1 MDLAT
6 AKPTQPELEQALQLA
21 QAERLPFGAW
31 PQILKQQYL
40 EDQRSE
46 TVQELRYHQM
56 IGLVVALLS
65 VLLDQLV
72 VPDQASH
79 GAMLRLILVVP
90 PAVAVIGF
98 AEHMKLW
105 QAKLITGITVTA
117 FACIVVHLAA
127 HAEPDAATRYL
138 MATAILFGGALLI
151 QPYTLRE
158 MGLFAVGF
166 CTATLLSGLYP
177 VALPIDVLLEQAV
190 IMALVGGAGLA
201 LARRVFMLRTR
212 EYISDLSLRL
222 AHNQL
227 EQSNVVLRELSES
240 DSLTGLA
247 NRRSFRSAFND
258 LFVKGKSKA
267 GNQVTVMMIDL
278 DHFKRFNDHHGH
290 QAGDRA
296 LRMVARCL
304 EESFDRQDGMIARFG
319 GEEFIA
325 AVRGANI
332 AQAEKLAERVRKRV
346 SKVLV
351 PVRDLGEHHVTCSI
365 GLASTSCDAEI
376 DMGQLIARADRALY
390 RAKQMGRNQVVV
402 SERIELRVDRLAE

>member
-21 QAERLPFGAW
+21 QAKRLPFGAW

-127 HAEPDAATRYL
+127 HADPDAATRYL

-177 VALPIDVLLEQAV
+177 IALPTNVLLEQAV

-258 LFVKGKSKA
+258 LFVKGESKS

-319 GEEFIA
+319 GEEFIG

-390 RAKQMGRNQVVV
+390 RAKQMGRNKVVV
-402 SERIELRVDRLAE
+402 SERIELRVDRLVE

>member
-21 QAERLPFGAW
+21 QAKRLPFGAW

-177 VALPIDVLLEQAV
+177 IALPIDVLLEQAV

-319 GEEFIA
+319 GEEFIG